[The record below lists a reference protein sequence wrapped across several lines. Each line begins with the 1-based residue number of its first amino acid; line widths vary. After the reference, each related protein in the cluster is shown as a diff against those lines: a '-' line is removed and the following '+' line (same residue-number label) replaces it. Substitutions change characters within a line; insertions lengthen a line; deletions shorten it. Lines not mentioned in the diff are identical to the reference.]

1 VSDLRYFSWY
11 RDMLIS
17 DQVNVES
24 VGQYYRPNEIFDEA
38 IKLMLIKIE
47 DVEKGLDELFA
58 PGGTA

>member
-1 VSDLRYFSWY
+1 
-11 RDMLIS
+11 MLIS